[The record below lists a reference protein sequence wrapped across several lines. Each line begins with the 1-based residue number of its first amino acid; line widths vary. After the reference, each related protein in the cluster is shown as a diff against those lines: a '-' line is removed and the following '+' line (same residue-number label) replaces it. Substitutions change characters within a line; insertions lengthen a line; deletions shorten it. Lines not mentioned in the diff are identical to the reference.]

1 MKNRS
6 PTSLQHSI
14 LKKKNMEDEECARR
28 NVYF

>member
-1 MKNRS
+1 MKSRS

-14 LKKKNMEDEECARR
+14 LNEKNTEDEECARR